1 MATDGL
7 DTDFRLVSLIG
18 AKLCHDLLGPISALS
33 MVAESLEDE
42 DPAMLDTSRRMLLES
57 AGKALNRLSF
67 YRAAVGRGTTLGSGE
82 ARGLIE
88 KVMAETK
95 VSVQWEDG
103 LSAQAG
109 ESAPAMLKLALN
121 LAYLVGHAVH
131 GGGALV
137 VRLTGTHAKPSIS
150 VTGSGQRLGFE
161 ESARVALL
169 AGAKADLA
177 AIAGLDPRA
186 AQPYFAGRLAAA
198 LGLAITLP
206 TISPA
211 AIEVCASRN

>member
-1 MATDGL
+1 
-7 DTDFRLVSLIG
+7 
-18 AKLCHDLLGPISALS
+18 

-82 ARGLIE
+82 AKGLIE
-88 KVMAETK
+88 KVLAETK
-95 VSVQWEDG
+95 VSVKWEDS

-109 ESAPAMLKLALN
+109 ESAPALLKIAIN
-121 LAYLVGHAVH
+121 LGYMVGHAVH
-131 GGGALV
+131 GGGTLTI
-137 VRLTGTHAKPSIS
+137 RLSGSLAAPSIS
-150 VTGSGQRLGFE
+150 VSGSGSGSGQRLGFE

-169 AGAKADLA
+169 AGADADLK

-186 AQPYFAGRLAAA
+186 AQPYFTGRLAAV
-198 LGLAITLP
+198 LGLKVSVP

-211 AIEVCASRN
+211 TIEVVAARA